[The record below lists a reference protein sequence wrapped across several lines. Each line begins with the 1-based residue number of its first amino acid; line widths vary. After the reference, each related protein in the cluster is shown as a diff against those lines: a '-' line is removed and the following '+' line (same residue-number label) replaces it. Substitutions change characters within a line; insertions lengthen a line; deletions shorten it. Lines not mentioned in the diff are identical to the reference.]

1 MGSPIIPTTLR
12 NSADAPIRDLSPLQ
26 PLLSPWRHR
35 DLVLRLGRRDIESR
49 YRGSALG
56 LIWAILQPLVL
67 LAVYTFVFGVV
78 FKMRATKIGLE
89 ESAAQVEEASF
100 AMSLFAGLI
109 LYNLFSDCV
118 GKAPSILRENVTFV
132 KKIVFPLEI
141 LPWSTMVMAIFNA
154 IVATIVFAVFYAFIE
169 GVPPVTVLLVPIIVL
184 PVIIMVLGLSW
195 ILMSI
200 GLYVQDTQQV
210 VGLVLMI
217 ALFTCPIFYP
227 LWMVPDP
234 WQNWLYINPLT
245 VAIEMV
251 REVTFA
257 GTIPDIGIWLIY
269 LGASVAVAWIGWTWF
284 IITRRGFADAV

>member
-1 MGSPIIPTTLR
+1 MGSSTTPTTLR

-35 DLVLRLGRRDIESR
+35 DLVLRLGRRDIEAR

-56 LIWAILQPLVL
+56 LIWAIVQPLVL

-78 FKMRATKIGLE
+78 FKMRATKIGME
-89 ESAAQVEEASF
+89 DAADQVNEASF

-118 GKAPSILRENVTFV
+118 GKAPSILRQNVTFV

-141 LPWSTMVMAIFNA
+141 LPWSTMVMAVFNA
-154 IVATIVFAVFYAFIE
+154 IVATIVFAIFYAFIE
-169 GVPPVTVLLVPIIVL
+169 GAPPLTVLLVPVVVL
-184 PVIIMVLGLSW
+184 PVIIMVLGLCW
-195 ILMSI
+195 ILMSV
-200 GLYVQDTQQV
+200 GLYVQDTQQI
-210 VGLVLMI
+210 VGLVLTI

-227 LWMVPDP
+227 LWMVPEP
-234 WQNWLYINPLT
+234 WQNWLYLNPLT

-251 REVTFA
+251 REVVFV
-257 GTIPDIGIWLIY
+257 GTIPDVWIWLIY
-269 LGASVAVAWIGWTWF
+269 LGASVVVAWIGWTWF
-284 IITRRGFADAV
+284 TITRRGFADAV

>member
-1 MGSPIIPTTLR
+1 MSQMTRR
-12 NSADAPIRDLSPLQ
+12 NSADAPISDLSPLQ

-35 DLVLRLGRRDIESR
+35 DLVLRLGKRDIESR
-49 YRGSALG
+49 YRGSVLG
-56 LIWAILQPLVL
+56 LIWAIVQPLVL
-67 LAVYTFVFGVV
+67 LAVYTFVFGIV

-89 ESAAQVEEASF
+89 DSAAQVDEASF

-132 KKIVFPLEI
+132 KKIIFPLEI

-154 IVATIVFAVFYAFIE
+154 IVATLVFAVFYAFIE
-169 GVPPVTVLLVPIIVL
+169 GTPPLTILLVPIVVL
-184 PVIIMVLGLSW
+184 PVIIMILGLSW

-234 WQNWLYINPLT
+234 WHNWLYLNPLT

-251 REVTFA
+251 RQVTFA
-257 GTIPDIGIWLIY
+257 GTLPDVWAWLIY
-269 LGASVAVAWIGWTWF
+269 LGAALLVAWIGWIWF
-284 IITRRGFADAV
+284 SITRRGFADAV